1 MNPMFILE
9 IYFLIGEIPMKDDVE
24 DIKVYLEAIENHH
37 YINGGKTKKYHVGGK
52 LGGEK
57 FGKLLS
63 EQEFDAGK
71 FGTSLFGEKLA
82 LTIVCNLSQR
92 DITKLIA
99 ECTKEYKILHIL
111 HHLGYTDLGEDKVY
125 VTSNGVINKDG
136 LVENCSVDVP
146 STPPSDPKRIKIP
159 ETQEEKAE
167 MINSC
172 LGLLLIPQ
180 KKRQKNKS

>member
-1 MNPMFILE
+1 
-9 IYFLIGEIPMKDDVE
+9 MKDDVK
-24 DIKVYLEAIENHH
+24 DPVKDLEVFIEGVENHH
-37 YINGGKTKKYHVGGK
+37 YINGEKTKKFQVGGK
-52 LGGEK
+52 LDGEK

-82 LTIVCNLSQR
+82 LTKGCNLGQR

-99 ECTKEYKILHIL
+99 KCTKEYKIFHIF

-159 ETQEEKAE
+159 ETEEEKAG

-172 LGLLLIPQ
+172 LGLLLVPQ
-180 KKRQKNKS
+180 KKRPKNKS